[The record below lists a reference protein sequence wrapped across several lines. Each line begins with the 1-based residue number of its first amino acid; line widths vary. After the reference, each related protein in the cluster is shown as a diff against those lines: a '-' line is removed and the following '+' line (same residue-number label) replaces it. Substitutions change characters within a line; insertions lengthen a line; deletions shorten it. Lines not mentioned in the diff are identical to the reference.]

1 MIRVALKGLLG
12 RKLRAALTAFAIVL
26 GVAMI
31 SGSLVL
37 TDTVGKS
44 FDGVYSQ
51 SYKASDAVVS
61 TKDAI
66 SAGDGDAE
74 APAFSARALA
84 QARNVPGV
92 AAAQG
97 SIEDEAR
104 LVNANGRAIG
114 DPGDGIAVGLDGS
127 ADQSLSPFKLADGR
141 WPSRDGQIA
150 IDAATAKDHHFAI
163 GDTVGAFADGPVRRY
178 TVTGLVHFGS
188 EDTVAGSSITVFD
201 LGTAQKLFEK
211 QGKLDLI
218 RLKAKQGGVSDEQLV
233 QRIAPLLPET
243 AQVKTG
249 TAQAKADSKDTQGE
263 IASFKWFLLA
273 FGGIALLVG
282 SSVIANTLSITIAQR
297 VRELATLRT
306 LGASRRQVLRSVVLE
321 SLVVGLLGSAA
332 GLFLG
337 LGLAKGLFAVLGAT
351 GMELPDQSLV
361 FANRTILVSIGTGT
375 LIALIASLR
384 PAIRATRVQP
394 IAAVREGAEL
404 PPPRFHRTATLRA
417 VLTLAVAFGLLVY
430 GTTESGL
437 STKALVATLGVGVL
451 LFFRG
456 VKMIAPKLIR
466 PLASL
471 LGAPGARVGGSAGAL
486 ARQNA
491 MRNPSRTAS
500 TAGALMIALS
510 LITFVAVLGQGVKAS
525 FSGAVDELFVAD
537 YSLTAGD
544 NPLTSKAAE
553 AARKA
558 PGVEIVSEIRTGS
571 GKLNGKTVA
580 VDGVDASLQQ
590 VVDMTWSAGEGNVPA
605 QLGTTGAFVK
615 KNYADDHDLA
625 VGSPLTLKTPTGKI
639 LRLHLVGIFDE
650 PKGGSPFGDVS
661 ISKQMFDRSFAT
673 HDNYF
678 TLLNVEGDPSE
689 ATKTGIENAL
699 AAYPDA
705 QVETAAQFKD
715 GQIAQL
721 NMALNIVYALLG
733 LSVIVSLFGI
743 VNTLLLSVFER
754 TRELGMLRAVGM
766 TRRQVRRMIRHE
778 SIVTALIGATFG
790 IGVGMF
796 LAGLVTHALSGI
808 GVVFAV
814 PYRELAIFVVIAI
827 AAGVLAAIF
836 PARRAARLNVLNA
849 LQYE

>member
-1 MIRVALKGLLG
+1 MIKVALKGLLG
-12 RKLRAALTAFAIVL
+12 RKLRTALTAFAIVL

-31 SGSLVL
+31 SGSFVL

-44 FDGVYSQ
+44 FDGVYSE
-51 SYKASDAVVS
+51 SYKQSDAVIS
-61 TKDAI
+61 AKDAI
-66 SAGDGDAE
+66 AVGDGNDE
-74 APAFSARALA
+74 APAFSAGALSE
-84 QARNVPGV
+84 ARSIPGV

-104 LVNANGRAIG
+104 LVKPNGRAIG
-114 DPGDGIAVGLDGS
+114 GPGDGIAVGLDGS
-127 ADQSLSPFKLADGR
+127 AEQSLSPFKLAAGR
-141 WPSRDGQIA
+141 WPAGDGQIA
-150 IDAATAKDHHFAI
+150 IDKATAKDHHFAI
-163 GDTVGAFADGPVRRY
+163 GDTVGAFADGPVKRY
-178 TVTGLVHFGS
+178 TVTGLVRFGS
-188 EDTVAGSSITVFD
+188 EDSVSGSTITVFD
-201 LGTAQKLFEK
+201 LATAQKLFDK

-218 RLKAKQGGVSDEQLV
+218 RLKAKPGVSDEQLV
-233 QRIAPLLPET
+233 ERIAPRLPET

-249 TAQAKADSKDTQGE
+249 NAQAKADSNDTQGQ
-263 IASFKWFLLA
+263 ISSFKWFLLA

-321 SLVVGLLGSAA
+321 ALVVGLLGSAA

-337 LGLAKGLFAVLGAT
+337 LGLAKALFVVLAAT

-361 FANRTILVSIGTGT
+361 FQSRTVLASIGTGT
-375 LIALIASLR
+375 LIALFASLR

-394 IAAVREGAEL
+394 IAAVREGSEL

-417 VLTLAVAFGLLVY
+417 VLTLTVASGLLLY
-430 GTTESGL
+430 GTTASGL
-437 STKALVATLGVGVL
+437 STRALIASLGIGVL

-456 VKMIAPKLIR
+456 VTMIAPKLIR
-466 PLASL
+466 PIASL
-471 LGAPGARVGGSAGAL
+471 LGAPGAQVGGSAGAL

-525 FSGAVDELFVAD
+525 FGGAVDELFVAD
-537 YSLTAGD
+537 YSLTAGN

-553 AARKA
+553 AVRTA
-558 PGVEIVSEIRTGS
+558 PGVEVVSEIRSGS
-571 GKLNGKTVA
+571 GKLNGKTIA
-580 VDGVDASLQQ
+580 VDGVDANLQQ

-605 QLGTTGAFVK
+605 QLGTDGAFVK
-615 KNYADDHDLA
+615 KDYAADHKLA
-625 VGSPLTLKTPTGKI
+625 VGSPLTVKTPTATV
-639 LRLHLVGIFDE
+639 LRLHVVGIFDE

-661 ISKQMFDRSFAT
+661 ISKQTFDRSFAT

-678 TLLNVEGDPSE
+678 TLLNVKGDPSE
-689 ATKTGIENAL
+689 KTTTGIENAL

-705 QVETAAQFKD
+705 QVETAEQFKD

-721 NMALNIVYALLG
+721 NTALNIVYALLG

-743 VNTLLLSVFER
+743 VNTLVLAVFER
-754 TRELGMLRAVGM
+754 TRELGMLRAIGM

-778 SIVTALIGATFG
+778 SIVTALIGTTFG
-790 IGVGMF
+790 IGIGMF
-796 LAGLVTHALSGI
+796 LAALVTHALSSI

-814 PYRELAIFVVIAI
+814 PYRELAVFVGIAI
-827 AAGVLAAIF
+827 VAGMLAAIV